1 VIALGTTARLTD
13 AYRRMLTIRLFEQR
27 CIDLSGEA
35 IAGSVHLCG
44 GQEAIPVGARSALEP
59 DDRVVAT
66 YRGHGWA
73 IEWGIP
79 LSELMG
85 EICQRA
91 GGVNGGRAGS
101 AYMMAPERGFVG
113 ENSIVGA
120 GIPIGAGVAMAAKLT
135 GTGRICIVSVGE
147 GAMNQGSTHEGLNFA
162 AARDLPV
169 VFVV

>member
-1 VIALGTTARLTD
+1 VIARETTLQLTD

-27 CIDLSGEA
+27 CIDLSGDA

-44 GQEAIPVGARSALEP
+44 GQEAIPVGARSALQP

-79 LSELMG
+79 LPELMG

-101 AYMMAPERGFVG
+101 PGRRLDQRYDHLHRHAAQDEADRHGERAHLRHPAHD
-113 ENSIVGA
+113 A
-120 GIPIGAGVAMAAKLT
+120 GDD
-135 GTGRICIVSVGE
+135 
-147 GAMNQGSTHEGLNFA
+147 GL
-162 AARDLPV
+162 RRHRTE
-169 VFVV
+169 